1 MICIPIKE
9 KNIDIV
15 LEKIV
20 KANSLGDIMEI
31 WFDELQNLDEQNI
44 KKIFNKLSKPIIYK
58 SITTDL
64 SKLKSILKFKPAF
77 IDLDIKTDKAVIKQ
91 IKKLSPKTKIII
103 SIHDFKKTP
112 STKTLQKYV
121 NVMLKNGADIVK
133 IAAYAEKIEDSF
145 RMLDFLSKLKAK
157 KVKAICLCM
166 GEAGKLT
173 RSTGHLFG
181 NFLMYGSLSLKD
193 QTAEG
198 QFTAEDLKK
207 IQNLI

>member
-9 KNIDIV
+9 KNIDFI
-15 LEKIV
+15 LEKII

-31 WFDELQNLDEQNI
+31 WFDEIQKLDEQDV
-44 KKIFNKLSKPIIYK
+44 KKIFNKSSKPIIYK
-58 SITTDL
+58 STTKDL
-64 SKLKSILKFKPAF
+64 SKIKSILKCKPAF
-77 IDLDIKTDKAVIKQ
+77 IDLDIKTDKSLIKQ

-112 STKTLQKYV
+112 STKTLQKYA
-121 NVMLKNGADIVK
+121 NIMLNNGADIVK
-133 IAAYAEKIEDSF
+133 IATYAEKIEESL
-145 RMLDFLSKLKAK
+145 RMLDLLSKLKAK

-166 GEAGKLT
+166 GETGKLT

-181 NFLMYGSLSLKD
+181 NFLMYGSLSIKD

-198 QFTAEDLKK
+198 QLTAEDLRK